1 MRHLKD
7 TKRLGRT
14 SSHQRCMMANMVKS
28 LIEFEQITTTV
39 QKAKQLRRHAEK
51 IITLAKC
58 KENTLAA
65 RRRAIAELMISFNAL
80 TPKEARAARNG
91 DKSGYNADRFVIE
104 KLFNELGPRFASRN
118 GGYTRIVKSAM
129 NRAGDNAQ
137 TCIIEYLPA

>member
-28 LIEFEQITTTV
+28 LIEHEQITTTV

-51 IITLAKC
+51 IITVAKSTA
-58 KENTLAA
+58 NPLAA
-65 RRRAIAELMISFNAL
+65 RRRAIAELMIRFNAL
-80 TPKEARAARNG
+80 TPKEARAAREG
-91 DKSGYNADRFVIE
+91 DKSGFNADRHVIE
-104 KLFNELGPRFASRN
+104 KLFDILGPRFASRQ
-118 GGYTRIVKSAM
+118 GGYTRIVKSSA

-137 TCIIEYLPA
+137 KCIIEYLPE